1 MAWINVE
8 YNSNK
13 SAIKLGLSAWTLFFV
28 VQQIIPFFFN
38 KNHNVLKHSAR
49 CVDLNGFSSFSNNV
63 MLSTLKESDF
73 RDFNKLGITANNS
86 QFILKSKNIF
96 CFFQMGKIFKLCVW
110 VLRSLKRVNKSVY

>member
-1 MAWINVE
+1 MDSVLRCSTNP
-8 YNSNK
+8 Y
-13 SAIKLGLSAWTLFFV
+13 
-28 VQQIIPFFFN
+28 FFN

-86 QFILKSKNIF
+86 QFILKSKKIF
-96 CFFQMGKIFKLCVW
+96 CFFQMGKIFKLCVGF
-110 VLRSLKRVNKSVY
+110 LGP